1 MLKRLAADT
10 STVIHRILVW
20 AAFVCCAFVVLS
32 FVMFVHDQAAAGSQH
47 QSNELVG
54 ATTSPGGSAPAPVH
68 HSQPRRFIDGAANDL
83 TSPFRS
89 LVHSTNV
96 WVTHGVP
103 TLLALLVYGF
113 GLGFLARFSRGY
125 S

>member
-1 MLKRLAADT
+1 MLEPTTADT
-10 STVIHRILVW
+10 SRVTHRLLVW
-20 AAFVCCAFVVLS
+20 AAFVCCALVLAS
-32 FVMFVHDQAAAGSQH
+32 FAMFVHDAAAAGSQH
-47 QSNELVG
+47 QQSELVG
-54 ATTSPGGSAPAPVH
+54 ATTGAVPTTVH
-68 HSQPRRFIDGAANDL
+68 HSQPRRFIDGAASEL

-89 LVHSTNV
+89 LVHSSNA

-103 TLLALLVYGF
+103 TVFGLLLYGV